1 MYVDEFFFQT
11 FSEWTK
17 TKYVVYDDMMLN
29 IALTKVATVTI
40 QVEDLSAVIDGVKLN
55 KTLIEKAII
64 H

>member
-1 MYVDEFFFQT
+1 
-11 FSEWTK
+11 
-17 TKYVVYDDMMLN
+17 MMLN